1 MDGINQWIDRWKKNG
16 WMTAAKKIVK
26 NKDLWLVLDQLICPR
41 QINWV
46 WVKDMRG
53 TKAMKELTIW
63 LILQLMKIFK

>member
-16 WMTAAKKIVK
+16 WMTAARKIVK

-46 WVKDMRG
+46 WVKGHAGNEGNERADYL
-53 TKAMKELTIW
+53 ANLAIDENI
-63 LILQLMKIFK
+63 